1 MERRRCD
8 YPLLRKYYF
17 RFGGRHLAFP
27 MSVNVGDKSLEL
39 VDLENM
45 GFAVGTAGL
54 SMIEVEI

>member
-1 MERRRCD
+1 
-8 YPLLRKYYF
+8 
-17 RFGGRHLAFP
+17 
-27 MSVNVGDKSLEL
+27 MSEIVGDKSLEL